1 VVRSNK
7 LEPGEVAFVLMA
19 IIPNR
24 KGQPL
29 MVEWQ
34 VARQLSGQ
42 DFALESFKSLV
53 DRLGLK
59 AKAIP
64 SRGEE
69 NIPTALQQAL
79 PSAIEVMNQFMI
91 GQQKEFSSEL
101 KTKLEKTLASLK
113 ELQDK
118 QLKQLELQLEQ
129 SREVET
135 SKTRKRQHRTQ
146 EIGRV
151 FDDYRNWVENTMQTE
166 PVPFIQV
173 LAAFCHPDA

>member
-1 VVRSNK
+1 M
-7 LEPGEVAFVLMA
+7 FCC
-19 IIPNR
+19 
-24 KGQPL
+24 
-29 MVEWQ
+29 
-34 VARQLSGQ
+34 AR
-42 DFALESFKSLV
+42 
-53 DRLGLK
+53 
-59 AKAIP
+59 
-64 SRGEE
+64 
-69 NIPTALQQAL
+69 
-79 PSAIEVMNQFMI
+79 
-91 GQQKEFSSEL
+91 
-101 KTKLEKTLASLK
+101 EKTLASLK

-173 LAAFCHPDA
+173 LAAFCHPNA